1 MPNASFQIWCE
12 AKYTNRHTYS
22 KQHNPQRPTTRYD
35 VKLNTQT
42 DRRTQSKKNTNT
54 HYQIWR
60 KTKYINRQVYLK
72 QHKPQ
77 IITKYGEILWCKTRY
92 TNRHTY
98 AKQHKP
104 QTPNT
109 IYDVKQNTHVCKE
122 TQTPNTHY
130 QIWCETQLR
139 WALPRSG
146 VASGGQELWEKEWA
160 TFEMIFATFSG
171 AEALRNMVTT
181 TKFSSPIVPVMY
193 IFQGGVWCSQP

>member
-109 IYDVKQNTHVCKE
+109 RHDLKLKTHICKE
-122 TQTPNTHY
+122 TQTANPLPYIMWNAT
-130 QIWCETQLR
+130 QVGAAQVWCGKLR
-139 WALPRSG
+139 PG
-146 VASGGQELWEKEWA
+146 
-160 TFEMIFATFSG
+160 
-171 AEALRNMVTT
+171 ALREKVSN
-181 TKFSSPIVPVMY
+181 IWNWY
-193 IFQGGVWCSQP
+193 LRLFQGLKLSETW